1 MDGVG
6 SRRGDLLISVMI
18 VGEVDLVRGALA
30 AVLAHEEDLEVTPEL
45 PLREDVI
52 AAARV
57 HHPAVV
63 IIDADRYGADGL
75 ATIQRLGDELPE
87 CRVLLLTSQL
97 TAEVL
102 RRALAAGV
110 WGIAS
115 PDTSPE
121 QLVQSIRHVAA
132 GERVIDSTLAAAALQ
147 TANNPLTDQECA
159 VLQLA
164 GDGMRSREIAERLF
178 LSPGTVRNYLSAAMR
193 KTGARNRLEAV
204 RRARAAGWL

>member
-1 MDGVG
+1 
-6 SRRGDLLISVMI
+6 MI

-30 AVLAHEEDLEVTPEL
+30 AVLGYEDDLEVTLEIPVLEHA
-45 PLREDVI
+45 I
-52 AAARV
+52 AAARAHRPTV
-57 HHPAVV
+57 IVV
-63 IIDADRYGADGL
+63 DVDRYGAAGL
-75 ATIQRLGDELPE
+75 AAVQRLGDELPE
-87 CRVLLLTSQL
+87 CRVLLLTGRR

-121 QLVQSIRHVAA
+121 QLVRWIRRIAA
-132 GERVIDSTLAAAALQ
+132 GERVVDSTLAAVALTSAA
-147 TANNPLTDQECA
+147 NPLTDRETT
-159 VLQLA
+159 VLRLA
-164 GDGMRSREIAERLF
+164 GDGMRSREIAERLY